1 MPPLPRTKPCPGKG
15 PKPMKIAT
23 LLALAA
29 LAAPLCRADD
39 SLDLAGRLLDL
50 SGTAAAM
57 QQSFESG
64 IKPSLDQMRAKGAPA
79 DLVEAIHA
87 EARNFFQENF
97 SWETMKPK
105 LAKLYADN
113 YTQAELRDIIAFYQT
128 PTGQK
133 TIAKMPV
140 LMQESLAMSMAGVQA
155 NMGEF
160 QRRVGALIQDYQKRA
175 AQAAQTSGI
184 TVNPPA
190 AVVVPT
196 ETPK

>member
-1 MPPLPRTKPCPGKG
+1 
-15 PKPMKIAT
+15 MKIA
-23 LLALAA
+23 LMLVIAA
-29 LAAPLCRADD
+29 LVAPLGRAEDN
-39 SLDLAGRLLDL
+39 LDLAGKLLDL

-79 DLVEAIHA
+79 ELVEAIHA

-97 SWETMKPK
+97 SWDAMKPK
-105 LAKLYADN
+105 LAQLYADT
-113 YTQAELRDIIAFYQT
+113 YTEAELRDIIAFYQT

-140 LMQESLAMSMAGVQA
+140 LMQQSLALSMAGVQA
-155 NMGEF
+155 NMPEF
-160 QRRVGALIQDYQKRA
+160 QRRVGALIQEYQKKA

-190 AVVVPT
+190 AIVVPP